1 MQLKILDKK
10 EQELLSRTDIKAHI
24 TFGKATPSNT
34 EIKKALASE
43 LKADENLII
52 IKNIYTI
59 YGKTEAN
66 VNAYAYKSKEEMQK
80 VEPKPKKK
88 AAKPGTQTSKSES
101 DSAQEKK
108 EEKPAAVKPA
118 EKPKEEAPK
127 EEKPAEEKK
136 E

>member
-88 AAKPGTQTSKSES
+88 AAKPG
-101 DSAQEKK
+101 EKK

-127 EEKPAEEKK
+127 DEKPAEEKK